1 MNDHANALTHR
12 WIIGALLLIQLA
24 PVRAD
29 DRVVAHYLD
38 FGISRMTG
46 IPEAQIA
53 SYACE
58 YRVER
63 ARIDELIVR
72 APPAVPSS
80 YEGRD
85 VRAMFRIGERVMYVD
100 SSGGARLG
108 TKYFRMRKSDVAEV
122 FRSGM
127 LVKCGH

>member
-1 MNDHANALTHR
+1 
-12 WIIGALLLIQLA
+12 
-24 PVRAD
+24 
-29 DRVVAHYLD
+29 VVAYYLD

-100 SSGGARLG
+100 SSGAARLG
-108 TKYFRMRKSDVAEV
+108 SKYFQMRKSDVTEV

-127 LVKCGH
+127 LVKCEH